1 MTMHGSATAREQSPH
16 ANEHVTEHATETT
29 KPATIDPAVKR
40 RAQAIVNDKS
50 IDPESR
56 AIIRFGLEINDPWL
70 PELVQRVDAGEN
82 IAESFDYSQAA
93 ADIQDIVSDVEHTV
107 SQEKVEAL
115 AEIICRANDR
125 SAAALVV
132 LMRTLEKSR
141 HAKLLANKAKHFAFA
156 RCAESNLLGMVD
168 TQIAVIE
175 AELLAGKM
183 RMC

>member
-1 MTMHGSATAREQSPH
+1 MTIHGSASAREQSPH
-16 ANEHVTEHATETT
+16 ANEHVNQTT
-29 KPATIDPAVKR
+29 KPAIIDPALKR

-93 ADIQDIVSDVEHTV
+93 ADIEDISSE
-107 SQEKVEAL
+107 EKIEAF
-115 AEIICRANDR
+115 AEIICRTTT
-125 SAAALVV
+125 SAAALLV
-132 LMRTLEKSR
+132 LMRTLENST
-141 HAKLLANKAKHFAFA
+141 HTKLLANKAKHFAFT
-156 RCAESNLLGMVD
+156 RCAEANLFGMVD

-175 AELLAGKM
+175 GKLLAGGM
-183 RMC
+183 RIS

>member
-1 MTMHGSATAREQSPH
+1 MTMHGSATTPEQAPH
-16 ANEHVTEHATETT
+16 VNERVNERSNQTT

-50 IDPESR
+50 IDSESR
-56 AIIRFGLEINDPWL
+56 AIIRFGLEINDSWL
-70 PELVQRVDAGEN
+70 PELVQRVEAGEN

-93 ADIQDIVSDVEHTV
+93 ADLEDSST
-107 SQEKVEAL
+107 QEKIYKEKIEAL

-125 SAAALVV
+125 SAAALLA
-132 LMRTLEKSR
+132 LMRTLEKSSQ
-141 HAKLLANKAKHFAFA
+141 AKLLANKAKHFAFT
-156 RCAESNLLGMVD
+156 RCVESNLLGMVD
-168 TQIAVIE
+168 TQTAVIE

>member
-1 MTMHGSATAREQSPH
+1 MHGSVSAHEQAPH
-16 ANEHVTEHATETT
+16 ANEHLNQTN

-40 RAQAIVNDKS
+40 RAQALVNDKS
-50 IDPESR
+50 VDSESR

-93 ADIQDIVSDVEHTV
+93 ADLEDS
-107 SQEKVEAL
+107 SRQEKIYEEKIEAL

-125 SAAALVV
+125 SAAALLV
-132 LMRTLEKSR
+132 LMRTLEKSS
-141 HAKLLANKAKHFAFA
+141 HAKLLANKAKHFAFT
-156 RCAESNLLGMVD
+156 RCAASNLLGMVD
-168 TQIAVIE
+168 TQTAVIE

>member
-16 ANEHVTEHATETT
+16 ANEHVTEHATERT

-50 IDPESR
+50 IDSESR

-93 ADIQDIVSDVEHTV
+93 ADAENNA
-107 SQEKVEAL
+107 SQEKIDEEKIEEL

-141 HAKLLANKAKHFAFA
+141 HAKLLANKAKHLAFT
-156 RCAESNLLGMVD
+156 RCADSNLLGLVD
-168 TQIAVIE
+168 TQTAVIE
-175 AELLAGKM
+175 AELLAGSL
-183 RMC
+183 RMS